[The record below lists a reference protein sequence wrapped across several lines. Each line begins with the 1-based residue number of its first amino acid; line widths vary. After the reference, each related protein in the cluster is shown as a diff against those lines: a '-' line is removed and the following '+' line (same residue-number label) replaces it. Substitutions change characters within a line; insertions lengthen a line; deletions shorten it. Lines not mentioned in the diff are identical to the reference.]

1 MKGLFDEL
9 GYTFSNDDL
18 IKKALTHKSSSSDNN
33 ERLEFLGDAILNLY
47 VSEKLIHSY
56 PELSEGK
63 LTRFKA
69 SIVSRQNLNLVAEK
83 LRLSEFIKIGKGE
96 RLDGNSILGNTL
108 EAIIGAIFLDSDY
121 PNTKEILHGLFLK
134 DFLEIEEDSE
144 LKDPKSALQEYIQ
157 KTYKSLPR
165 YSIQK
170 SSSSEGP
177 LRFQV
182 TCEINEINFITHGS
196 GRSKKRAE
204 LEAANNMLTLLEKNG
219 STV

>member
-9 GYTFSNDDL
+9 GYSFNNDDL
-18 IKKALTHKSSSSDNN
+18 IKKALTHKSFSSDNN

-121 PNTKEILHGLFLK
+121 PNTKEILQRLFLK
-134 DFLEIEEDSE
+134 DFLEIEEESE

-157 KTYKSLPR
+157 KTYKSLPT
-165 YSIQK
+165 YSIKK

-182 TCEINEINFITHGS
+182 TCQINEASLITHGS

-204 LEAANNMLTLLEKNG
+204 LEAANNMLNLLEKNG
-219 STV
+219 

>member
-9 GYTFSNDDL
+9 GYTFTDDNL
-18 IKKALTHKSSSSDNN
+18 IKKDLTRKSSSSDNN

-69 SIVSRQNLNLVAEK
+69 TIVSRQNLNLVAEK
-83 LRLSEFIKIGKGE
+83 LRLSDFIKIGKGE

-121 PNTKEILHGLFLK
+121 PNTKEILQRLFLK
-134 DFLEIEEDSE
+134 DFLEIEEESE

-157 KTYKSLPR
+157 KTYKSLPT

-182 TCEINEINFITHGS
+182 ACEINEANLITHGS

-219 STV
+219 

>member
-1 MKGLFDEL
+1 VKGLFDEL
-9 GYTFSNDDL
+9 GYSFNNDDL

>member
-1 MKGLFDEL
+1 MKGLFDQL

-121 PNTKEILHGLFLK
+121 PNTKEILQRLFLK
-134 DFLEIEEDSE
+134 DFLEIEEESE

-157 KTYKSLPR
+157 KTYKSLPT

-182 TCEINEINFITHGS
+182 TCEINEANLITHGS

-219 STV
+219 